1 MKINILTGV
10 VCIQLLLFSK
20 TLQVSE
26 NITLRLSDI
35 ILSERPEMDP
45 MLELEISEVEGELI
59 SIFNEIN
66 EEKDFEI
73 VCQKETQNGSYF
85 FRACDPMFLLR
96 ARQSNNRAWRNGQE
110 DLLTKQAIKA
120 KFASRFEELDVAF
133 ARILQANSR
142 MKEMATE
149 LYEKG
154 SVAQK
159 DSNL

>member
-1 MKINILTGV
+1 MKIYMLTGV
-10 VCIQLLLFSK
+10 VCIQLLLFST

-26 NITLRLSDI
+26 NVTLRLSDI

-85 FRACDPMFLLR
+85 FRASSL
-96 ARQSNNRAWRNGQE
+96 
-110 DLLTKQAIKA
+110 
-120 KFASRFEELDVAF
+120 
-133 ARILQANSR
+133 
-142 MKEMATE
+142 
-149 LYEKG
+149 
-154 SVAQK
+154 
-159 DSNL
+159 

>member
-26 NITLRLSDI
+26 NVTLRLSDI

-66 EEKDFEI
+66 EDYNNHI
-73 VCQKETQNGSYF
+73 PQKNKSKY
-85 FRACDPMFLLR
+85 
-96 ARQSNNRAWRNGQE
+96 
-110 DLLTKQAIKA
+110 
-120 KFASRFEELDVAF
+120 
-133 ARILQANSR
+133 
-142 MKEMATE
+142 
-149 LYEKG
+149 
-154 SVAQK
+154 
-159 DSNL
+159 